1 MVAQKVNNRPAMQET
16 WVQSL
21 GQEDPLGKEWLPTP
35 VFLPRNLHGQG
46 SLMGYS
52 PWGCKEL
59 DITEC
64 LTFSHC
70 LMSHNFDKNNKG
82 NVSPNK

>member
-1 MVAQKVNNRPAMQET
+1 MVAQKVNNLPTMQET

-21 GQEDPLGKEWLPTP
+21 GQEDPLGKEWLGTP

-52 PWGCKEL
+52 PWSCKEL
-59 DITEC
+59 ETA
-64 LTFSHC
+64 
-70 LMSHNFDKNNKG
+70 
-82 NVSPNK
+82 